1 MNQKKKGI
9 FFMLK
14 SSLRRRLIFTF
25 SLAILIPSLFI
36 SLFSVY
42 LLKESV
48 YKEAQSKVNSDLE
61 YTKEVF
67 NSYKTKIKDALRI
80 HATRKVIYLSLIGGK
95 QEEFN
100 DEMYM
105 IINDEKLDFLTLIDK
120 NGNVFY
126 SAARKG
132 KVDFSYKN
140 NPLVQYVLNKREPI
154 SGCAIVSSDELK
166 MESEEIAKRAEMEII
181 PTPKARQSD
190 EKILKD
196 GMIIGGAA
204 PVYTLQK
211 QFVGVLYGGILLNRN
226 FEIVDRIRNTIFD
239 PLRDFYNG
247 KPLGTVTIFQ
257 KDVRISTNVLNQ
269 DGTRAIST
277 RVSKDVAKQV
287 LDKEKTFKGRAF
299 VVTDWY
305 LTAYEPIKD
314 ITDKTIG
321 ILYVGIL
328 ERPYKDN
335 LMRSLQILLS
345 FALLSVLFVG
355 IFSFT
360 VSNRI
365 SKPIVILS
373 KAAEQLGKG
382 NYDVKV
388 DVPSS
393 EDEIG
398 VLASNF
404 EVMVREL
411 RDSHIALKTWTEVLE
426 EKVEERTKILKNMQD
441 QLIQA
446 EKMAGIG
453 RLAAGVAHEIN
464 NPLTGILTNASLM
477 YDDLKEG
484 DPNKADLKVIVEETL
499 RCRKIVKGLLDFARQ
514 SPPQKQL
521 LSLNQVIEDVITL
534 VRNQANFRN
543 IKMILNLQEN
553 LPEIMADKD
562 QIRQVILNIVLNA
575 ADAMP
580 DGGEFRISS
589 KVMEDS
595 MIHLSFSDTGQGIDE
610 KVKDKLFEPFVTTK
624 KNGTGL
630 GLSIAYGII
639 EGHKGKITVESEL
652 GKGTTFH
659 IYLPIRK
666 DER

>member
-1 MNQKKKGI
+1 
-9 FFMLK
+9 
-14 SSLRRRLIFTF
+14 
-25 SLAILIPSLFI
+25 
-36 SLFSVY
+36 
-42 LLKESV
+42 
-48 YKEAQSKVNSDLE
+48 
-61 YTKEVF
+61 
-67 NSYKTKIKDALRI
+67 
-80 HATRKVIYLSLIGGK
+80 
-95 QEEFN
+95 
-100 DEMYM
+100 
-105 IINDEKLDFLTLIDK
+105 
-120 NGNVFY
+120 
-126 SAARKG
+126 
-132 KVDFSYKN
+132 
-140 NPLVQYVLNKREPI
+140 
-154 SGCAIVSSDELK
+154 
-166 MESEEIAKRAEMEII
+166 
-181 PTPKARQSD
+181 
-190 EKILKD
+190 
-196 GMIIGGAA
+196 
-204 PVYTLQK
+204 
-211 QFVGVLYGGILLNRN
+211 
-226 FEIVDRIRNTIFD
+226 
-239 PLRDFYNG
+239 
-247 KPLGTVTIFQ
+247 
-257 KDVRISTNVLNQ
+257 VRISTNVLNE

-277 RVSKDVAKQV
+277 RVSSDVAQQV
-287 LDKEKTFKGRAF
+287 LDKEQTFRGRAF

-314 ITDKTIG
+314 IKDKTIG

-345 FALLSVLFVG
+345 FALLSVFFVG
-355 IFSFT
+355 IYSFK

-388 DVPSS
+388 DLPPTS
-393 EDEIG
+393 DEIG

-484 DPNKADLKVIVEETL
+484 DPNKVDLKVIVEESL

-543 IKMILNLQEN
+543 IK
-553 LPEIMADKD
+553 
-562 QIRQVILNIVLNA
+562 IVL
-575 ADAMP
+575 
-580 DGGEFRISS
+580 
-589 KVMEDS
+589 
-595 MIHLSFSDTGQGIDE
+595 
-610 KVKDKLFEPFVTTK
+610 
-624 KNGTGL
+624 
-630 GLSIAYGII
+630 
-639 EGHKGKITVESEL
+639 
-652 GKGTTFH
+652 
-659 IYLPIRK
+659 
-666 DER
+666 